1 MPAGAVV
8 DAEGADVATYMH
20 CTCPCSKPEHM
31 NNPLHEETTMQPPIF
46 NVKWK
51 SFQQTVGGY
60 HKDSWMRPN
69 GTNDPEIHKEEKN

>member
-1 MPAGAVV
+1 LAHHLHWLPAGAVV

-20 CTCPCSKPEHM
+20 CTCPCSKPEQM
-31 NNPLHEETTMQPPIF
+31 NNPPHEETMMQPPIY

-60 HKDSWMRPN
+60 HKKFMD
-69 GTNDPEIHKEEKN
+69 EV

>member
-20 CTCPCSKPEHM
+20 YTCPCSKPEHM
-31 NNPLHEETTMQPPIF
+31 NNPLHEETMMQPPIF
-46 NVKWK
+46 NIKWK
-51 SFQQTVGGY
+51 SSSKQWEDVT
-60 HKDSWMRPN
+60 KDSWIRSN